1 MILRDSHL
9 HCDDHFESCLFGNR
23 VYSSSLV
30 SSVVS
35 LSVLVSLSLHGPAAM
50 TRMYWIFWCVL
61 LTRRRLHRDS
71 RGALNST
78 ATAAK
83 GVSMR
88 PVSARAVLI
97 TRPTSAAQDAGYD
110 VRYDGVKT
118 QVAGQ
123 SKTLTTRPAS
133 ARAARASGSQAAGAA
148 DETYVMQTRLVVSSA
163 GVARRSHAD
172 LLLPYPNRDDI
183 PERTVVALEKL

>member
-1 MILRDSHL
+1 MLQDSHL
-9 HCDDHFESCLFGNR
+9 HSDDHFESCLFGNR
-23 VYSSSLV
+23 LYSSR
-30 SSVVS
+30 VVRRVVCI
-35 LSVLVSLSLHGPAAM
+35 SVLVSLSLHRPAAM
-50 TRMYWIFWCVL
+50 TRMYWIFWFVL
-61 LTRRRLHRDS
+61 LTRLRLHRDS

-88 PVSARAVLI
+88 PLSARAVLI
-97 TRPTSAAQDAGYD
+97 TRPTSAAQDAGCH

-123 SKTLTTRPAS
+123 SKKLTTRPAS
-133 ARAARASGSQAAGAA
+133 ARAARASGSQAAGAT

-183 PERTVVALEKL
+183 PERTVVAPEKL